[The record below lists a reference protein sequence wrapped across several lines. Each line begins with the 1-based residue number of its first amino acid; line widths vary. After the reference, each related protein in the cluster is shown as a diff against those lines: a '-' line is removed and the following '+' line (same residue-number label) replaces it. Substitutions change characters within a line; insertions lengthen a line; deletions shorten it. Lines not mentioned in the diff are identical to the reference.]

1 MESKINLENKI
12 TIEIS
17 NLSFKYPS
25 TRKISSFDQ
34 SAKGFK
40 EVLHEIR
47 FIISEGEK
55 VSLIGP
61 NGAGESTLLLNIAGL
76 QESKQRKGRIKI
88 GGIELNDKNIYGIR
102 EKIGF
107 VFQDPNDQ
115 LFSTSVFDDVAFG
128 LINYL
133 NKKRD
138 PRARDIKFIEGRVKE
153 SLEKVNLKNVENE
166 MPYFLSFGEKKLAAL
181 ATVLSYDPEILILD
195 EPSSNLDPSNRDNFI
210 ELLKR
215 FDKTIIV
222 ATHDLDLAYDFSER
236 AIVLNGGRIVFDGN
250 AREVLKDKD
259 FLNANNLALP
269 LMFRKYNDSA
279 GAIPN

>member
-1 MESKINLENKI
+1 MASKI

-25 TRKISSFDQ
+25 TGKISSFDRG
-34 SAKGFK
+34 AKGFK
-40 EVLHEIR
+40 EVLHEIS
-47 FIISEGEK
+47 FIISKGEK

-61 NGAGESTLLLNIAGL
+61 NGAGKSTLLLNIAGL
-76 QESKQRKGRIKI
+76 QESKHRKGRIKI
-88 GGIELNDKNIYGIR
+88 CGIELNDKNIYGIR

-138 PRARDIKFIEGRVKE
+138 PRAKDIKFIEEMVKE
-153 SLEKVNLKNVENE
+153 SLAKVNLKNVENE
-166 MPYFLSFGEKKLAAL
+166 MPYFLSFGEKKLTSL

-195 EPSSNLDPSNRDNFI
+195 EPASNLDPSNRDNFI

-250 AREVLKDKD
+250 TREVLKDKD
-259 FLNANNLALP
+259 FLHANNLALP
-269 LMFRKYNDSA
+269 LMFRKYN
-279 GAIPN
+279 GIPN

>member
-1 MESKINLENKI
+1 MENKI

-34 SAKGFK
+34 SAKGFR
-40 EVLHEIR
+40 EVLHEIS
-47 FIISEGEK
+47 FIVSEGEK

-61 NGAGESTLLLNIAGL
+61 NGAGKSTLLLNIAGL

-181 ATVLSYDPEILILD
+181 ATVLCYDPEILILD

-269 LMFRKYNDSA
+269 LMFRKYNGSA

>member
-1 MESKINLENKI
+1 MKNKINLENKI

-25 TRKISSFDQ
+25 TRKISGFDQ
-34 SAKGFK
+34 GAKGFK
-40 EVLHEIR
+40 EVLHEIS
-47 FIISEGEK
+47 FIIGEGEK

-61 NGAGESTLLLNIAGL
+61 NGAGKSTLLLNIAGL
-76 QESKQRKGRIKI
+76 QESKHRKGQIKI
-88 GGIELNDKNIYGIR
+88 CGIELNDKNIYGIR

-138 PRARDIKFIEGRVKE
+138 PKAKDIKFIEGRVKE
-153 SLEKVNLKNVENE
+153 SLAKVNLKDVENE

-250 AREVLKDKD
+250 TRKVLNDKD

-269 LMFRKYNDSA
+269 LMFRKYND
-279 GAIPN
+279 IPN

>member
-1 MESKINLENKI
+1 MENKI
-12 TIEIS
+12 KIEIS
-17 NLSFKYPS
+17 NLSFEYPS
-25 TRKISSFDQ
+25 ARKISSFDQ
-34 SAKGFK
+34 SMKGFK
-40 EVLHEIR
+40 EVLHEIS
-47 FIISEGEK
+47 FIVSEGEK

-61 NGAGESTLLLNIAGL
+61 NGAGKSTLLLNIAGL
-76 QESKQRKGRIKI
+76 QESKNRKGMIKI
-88 GGIELNDKNIYGIR
+88 GGTELNDKNIYGIR

-138 PRARDIKFIEGRVKE
+138 PRAKDIKFIERMVRE
-153 SLEKVNLKNVENE
+153 SLTKVNLKNVESE

-210 ELLKR
+210 ELLKQ
-215 FDKTIIV
+215 FDKTIIA
-222 ATHDLDLAYDFSER
+222 ATHDLDLAYDFSKR
-236 AIVLNGGRIVFDGN
+236 AIVLNRGRIVFDGN

-259 FLNANNLALP
+259 FLSANNLALP
-269 LMFRKYNDSA
+269 LRFRKYNGSA
-279 GAIPN
+279 TTTITNQV

>member
-1 MESKINLENKI
+1 LESKINLENKI

-34 SAKGFK
+34 GAKGFK
-40 EVLHEIR
+40 EVLHKIS
-47 FIISEGEK
+47 FIVSEGEK

-61 NGAGESTLLLNIAGL
+61 NGAGKSSLLLNIAGL
-76 QESKQRKGRIKI
+76 QESKHRKGQIKI
-88 GGIELNDKNIYGIR
+88 YGIELNDKNIYGIR

-138 PRARDIKFIEGRVKE
+138 PRAKDIKFIEGRVKE
-153 SLEKVNLKNVENE
+153 SLAKVNLKNVENE

-250 AREVLKDKD
+250 TREVLEDKD

-269 LMFRKYNDSA
+269 LMFRKYNDIISKS
-279 GAIPN
+279 

>member
-1 MESKINLENKI
+1 LENKINLASKI

-34 SAKGFK
+34 GAKGFK
-40 EVLHEIR
+40 EVLHEIS

-61 NGAGESTLLLNIAGL
+61 NGAGKSTLLLNIAGL
-76 QESKQRKGRIKI
+76 QESRHRKGQIKI
-88 GGIELNDKNIYGIR
+88 CGIELNDKNIYGIR

-138 PRARDIKFIEGRVKE
+138 PRAKDIKFIEGRVKE
-153 SLEKVNLKNVENE
+153 SLAKVNLKNVENE
-166 MPYFLSFGEKKLAAL
+166 MPYFLSFGEKKLTSL

-195 EPSSNLDPSNRDNFI
+195 EPASNLDPSNRDNFI

-250 AREVLKDKD
+250 TREVLKDKD
-259 FLNANNLALP
+259 FLHANNLALP
-269 LMFRKYNDSA
+269 LMFRKYN
-279 GAIPN
+279 GIPN